1 MRDYKKGKFM
11 LESRPEQLLPVG
23 NNTSG
28 KDSVIPEQQK
38 RILDKVWSTVEK
50 VMGEMR
56 NLLLLQL
63 QDPSRTVDEHEKTIE
78 YLTHSYIPQD
88 VSSQWCCR
96 ILLELSSNEDPMW
109 KYFDGQHAFI
119 MKRMKDIRASAMANV
134 QGNSHSP
141 TVGPSVFTVR
151 SCLR

>member
-1 MRDYKKGKFM
+1 M
-11 LESRPEQLLPVG
+11 LESRPEQLLPIG
-23 NNTSG
+23 NTLA

-38 RILDKVWSTVEK
+38 RILDKVWSTVEM

-63 QDPSRTVDEHEKTIE
+63 QDPSRTVDEHEKIIE
-78 YLTHSYIPQD
+78 YLIRSCIPRD

-134 QGNSHSP
+134 QGDSRSP
-141 TVGPSVFTVR
+141 TAGPSVFTV
-151 SCLR
+151 

>member
-23 NNTSG
+23 NTSG

-56 NLLLLQL
+56 NLLLVQL
-63 QDPSRTVDEHEKTIE
+63 QDPSRTVEEHEKTIE
-78 YLTHSYIPQD
+78 YEIHGYIMQG
-88 VSSQWCCR
+88 VSLQ
-96 ILLELSSNEDPMW
+96 
-109 KYFDGQHAFI
+109 
-119 MKRMKDIRASAMANV
+119 
-134 QGNSHSP
+134 
-141 TVGPSVFTVR
+141 
-151 SCLR
+151 